1 MLGLDCC
8 VPIMVDTA
16 FIKVNCDRFLAW
28 LHTDSDVAGEKYEV
42 IRRGLPKYFA
52 RQTCHVYFNCPH
64 ADELTDETIN
74 RVVSKM
80 DEVTDKYREPER
92 RIFAFAKYV
101 RMEHLRNMEPESLR
115 TVFADRTD
123 DRLEEASE
131 KEKLARCH
139 GQCLGRLSK
148 KDRYFITEYFN
159 YSGRERIEHR
169 RKLATELEIT
179 QDNLAVRALRLRR
192 ALHDCLLKCLQKM
205 SDPDVM
211 DH

>member
-1 MLGLDCC
+1 MSDRAL
-8 VPIMVDTA
+8 TKEK
-16 FIKVNCDRFLAW
+16 FNRFLAW
-28 LHTDSDVAGEKYEV
+28 LHPDRDLAGEKYEV
-42 IRRGLPKYFA
+42 IRSGLTKYFA

-80 DEVTDKYREPER
+80 DEVTDKYCEPER
-92 RIFAFAKYV
+92 RIFTFAKYV
-101 RMEHLRNMEPESLR
+101 RMEHLRNVEPESLR

-131 KEKLARCH
+131 KENLDRCH

-148 KDRYFITEYFN
+148 KERYFITEYFK
-159 YSGRERIEHR
+159 YSGQERIERR
-169 RKLATELEIT
+169 RKLATELDIT
-179 QDNLAVRALRLRR
+179 KDNLAVRALRLRR

-205 SDPDVM
+205 ADLDVM

>member
-1 MLGLDCC
+1 MMSDRTL
-8 VPIMVDTA
+8 TKEK
-16 FIKVNCDRFLAW
+16 FDRFLAW
-28 LHTDSDVAGEKYEV
+28 LRPDRDLAGEKYEV
-42 IRRGLPKYFA
+42 IRRGLTKYFA
-52 RQTCHVYFNCPH
+52 RQTCHGYFNCPH

-80 DEVTDKYREPER
+80 DEVTDQYCEPER

-115 TVFADRTD
+115 PVFADQTD
-123 DRLEEASE
+123 DRLEVARE
-131 KEKLARCH
+131 KERRAHCH
-139 GQCLGRLSK
+139 GQCLGQLSK

-159 YSGRERIEHR
+159 YSGQERIERR

-192 ALHDCLLKCLQKM
+192 SLHDCLLKCLQIM
-205 SDPDVM
+205 SDLDVM
-211 DH
+211 DR

>member
-1 MLGLDCC
+1 MMSDKAL
-8 VPIMVDTA
+8 TKEE
-16 FIKVNCDRFLAW
+16 FDRFLAW
-28 LHTDSDVAGEKYEV
+28 LHSDRDLAGEKYEV
-42 IRRGLPKYFA
+42 IRRGLTQYFT
-52 RQTCHVYFNCPH
+52 RQTCHGYFNCLH

-74 RVVSKM
+74 RVASRM
-80 DEVTDKYREPER
+80 DEVTDNHFEPER

-101 RMEHLRNMEPESLR
+101 RMEHLRNKEPESLR
-115 TVFADRTD
+115 PVFADKTD
-123 DRLEEASE
+123 DRLQEASE
-131 KEKLARCH
+131 KEIRARCH
-139 GQCLGRLSK
+139 GQCLGQLSK

>member
-1 MLGLDCC
+1 MMSDRAL
-8 VPIMVDTA
+8 TKEK
-16 FIKVNCDRFLAW
+16 FNRFLAW
-28 LHTDSDVAGEKYEV
+28 LHPDRDLAGEKYEV
-42 IRRGLPKYFA
+42 IRSGLTKYFA

-80 DEVTDKYREPER
+80 DEVTDKYCEPER

-115 TVFADRTD
+115 TVLADRTD

-139 GQCLGRLSK
+139 GQCLGQLSK
-148 KDRYFITEYFN
+148 KERYFITEYFK
-159 YSGRERIEHR
+159 YSGQERIERR
-169 RKLATELEIT
+169 RKLATELDIT
-179 QDNLAVRALRLRR
+179 KDNLAVRALRLRR
-192 ALHDCLLKCLQKM
+192 ALHDCLLKCLQKNG
-205 SDPDVM
+205 
-211 DH
+211 